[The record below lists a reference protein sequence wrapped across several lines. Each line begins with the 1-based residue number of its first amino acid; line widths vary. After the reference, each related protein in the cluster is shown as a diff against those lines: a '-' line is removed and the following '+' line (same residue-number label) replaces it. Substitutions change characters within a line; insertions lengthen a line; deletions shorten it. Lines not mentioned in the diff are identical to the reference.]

1 MLGIIL
7 NSYTPYSLRQYLL
20 IKPNAHQYAQF
31 PGCLAQQIDP
41 SLSCILFYKIVWEY
55 IRVYANIPKSQVFFL
70 ILGLQPLLPYI
81 MEYLSHVAIVCI
93 ITLPSLNLE
102 LSFILYYGI
111 SFWVSVQILITMELF
126 YLHRFFNNMSTSLLY
141 FVQKFNL

>member
-1 MLGIIL
+1 MGIAPFIITTNNIKCLGVTL
-7 NSYTPYSLRQYLL
+7 TKQ
-20 IKPNAHQYAQF
+20 IKDLYDSNVKT
-31 PGCLAQQIDP
+31 IKKEIKEDP

-111 SFWVSVQILITMELF
+111 SFWVSV
-126 YLHRFFNNMSTSLLY
+126 
-141 FVQKFNL
+141 